1 MDQAS
6 GYDFF
11 YVFFE
16 KEWCGMLKRFGFT
29 KIVLVFGFL
38 PFLLYGELSNS
49 QITGQAAESSI
60 GVANPAAV
68 YCQDLGY
75 EYEID
80 KTASGDMGVCKFPDS
95 STCDE
100 WDFLS
105 GKCGVEHSVCAQMG
119 YGLIV
124 KQDGNNLY
132 SSEYAV
138 CVTPEGEEV
147 GSATSLINLEEKA
160 IKNCN
165 PDPDVAEEVEP
176 EDAEQEVVDADTLPS
191 SFDWRS
197 QPKGNY
203 MTNVKN
209 QGGCGSCWAFSSV
222 GTQEA
227 ALNISNKRVGNKFD
241 LSEEYMVA
249 DCLTGNSCCG
259 GWQNSAL
266 NYTRDYGIP
275 FEKCFNYV
283 DGSSCSCGGGT
294 CDTNCTYRTGGEC
307 SDRECNDRCSKWDRQ
322 LVMVSQTAK
331 VSSTRSII
339 KNKLINK
346 GPLAVALRM
355 SGSFDSNN
363 VYRCSP
369 DSPVNH
375 AVVIAGYNNAGNYWI
390 VKNSWGPTWNGDGYF
405 KVGYGECSIE
415 NYVYYATQTGFSS
428 TFTTNSKGWAEHIGN
443 WSVIG
448 GNYKTR
454 GRSGKNASVSYNGQ
468 YYPLTYEVRMK
479 RTGCTIC
486 ANYLTIRGDATRYI
500 SASKQWKKAY
510 RFQYTNDGSFSV
522 WKNNPDGSFT
532 TLKGWTTSSAINK
545 GGWNTL
551 KVIAKHKQMRFY
563 INGTHVWTGT
573 DTSYKSGRA
582 GIAMYRD
589 ATSTGN
595 KLLVDWAKLKLNAT
609 FPTSD
614 GIPEQGQEAV
624 GYTNSE
630 MSP

>member
-1 MDQAS
+1 MCS
-6 GYDFF
+6 LKRRF
-11 YVFFE
+11 
-16 KEWCGMLKRFGFT
+16 GMLKRFGFT
-29 KIVLVFGFL
+29 KIVLVIGFL
-38 PFLLYGELSNS
+38 PFLLYGDLSNS
-49 QITGQAAESSI
+49 QITGKAAESSI

-80 KTASGDMGVCKFPDS
+80 KTAAGDVGVCKLPDS

-105 GKCGVEHSVCAQMG
+105 GKCGAEYSVCAQMG

-138 CVTPEGEEV
+138 CVTSDGEEIE
-147 GSATSLINLEEKA
+147 SATSLINLEEKA

-165 PDPDVAEEVEP
+165 PEPDVVEEVEP
-176 EDAEQEVVDADTLPS
+176 EDAEQEVVDEDTLPS

-197 QPKGNY
+197 RPKGNF

-227 ALNISNKRVGNKFD
+227 ALNISNNRVGNNFD
-241 LSEEYMVA
+241 LSEQFLNA
-249 DCLTGNSCCG
+249 DCFTGNTCCG
-259 GWQNSAL
+259 GWKEDAL
-266 NYTRDYGIP
+266 IYTRDYGIP
-275 FEKCFNYV
+275 FEKCFNYA

-307 SDRECNDRCSKWDRQ
+307 SDRRCSDRCSKWDKQ
-322 LVMVSQTAK
+322 LVMVSKTAG
-331 VSSTRSII
+331 VPNTRSTI
-339 KNKLINK
+339 KRRLINK
-346 GPLAVALRM
+346 GPLATSIKM
-355 SGSFDSNN
+355 SGSFDGSG
-363 VYRCSP
+363 VYKCA
-369 DSPVNH
+369 PVTGTNH
-375 AVVIAGYNNAGNYWI
+375 AVVITGYNNAGNYWI

-405 KVGYGECSIE
+405 KVGYDECNITTK
-415 NYVYYATQTGFSS
+415 VYYATQTGFDS
-428 TFTTNSKGWAEHIGN
+428 TFTTNSKGWAKHVGN
-443 WSVIG
+443 WSLVKSDY
-448 GNYKTR
+448 YKTH
-454 GRSGKNASVSYNGQ
+454 GKPGKNSSVSYNGQ

-479 RTGCTIC
+479 RTGSDTSLS
-486 ANYLTIRGDATRYI
+486 NYLIIRGDATRFI
-500 SASKQWKKAY
+500 TLSKQWKKAY
-510 RFQYTNDGSFSV
+510 RFQYTNNGSFSV
-522 WKNNPDGSFT
+522 WKNNPDGTFT
-532 TLKGWTTSSAINK
+532 TLKNWTASSAINK
-545 GGWNTL
+545 GGWNRL
-551 KVIAKHKQMRFY
+551 KVIAKGSKLRFY

-582 GIAMYRD
+582 GISMYRD
-589 ATSTGN
+589 PSSTGD
-595 KLLVDWAKLKLNAT
+595 KLLVDWATLTLDT
-609 FPTSD
+609 TLPTSD
-614 GIPEQGQEAV
+614 SIPEQGEEAV